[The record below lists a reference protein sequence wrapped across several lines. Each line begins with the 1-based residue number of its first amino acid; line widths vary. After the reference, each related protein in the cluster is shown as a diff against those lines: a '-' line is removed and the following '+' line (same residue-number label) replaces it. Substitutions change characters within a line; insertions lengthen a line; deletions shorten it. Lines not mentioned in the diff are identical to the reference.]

1 MVFKRDSVM
10 EQARL
15 DVNTQA
21 EAMEAERQRRIAAER
36 ALVGMSREEWG
47 RNRGESL
54 PNEFENEWQTL
65 ISNAQK
71 ALDIKTS
78 ADTAAKLAEEE
89 RARQFATAEAGRV
102 AASTEQQRIIASIAP
117 EAEAMRTSLLGQTEA
132 DRARIE
138 ALVSEHVKPVDT
150 TARRAAEEAKVTL
163 QTEQALTKAG
173 KRLKSEAA
181 QRGGLYGGGYIGAMS
196 EAIVTGELSKVERM
210 ASFEERLAVEQEEK
224 GKIGLAYTMDL
235 YKTHAQN
242 VFQAYSTAYNII
254 MEKAK
259 MAQNAGQFDA
269 QLMWEQQGLQ
279 INQSFQ
285 KSMTDAQIAAQ
296 ERQAVAERELKLLLA
311 KRDEL
316 QRELDRAFTAGEND
330 KARAV
335 QLQIA
340 EINADAAKKQAEATA
355 SAGMWSGIGNAI
367 GVGAGLLI

>member
-1 MVFKRDSVM
+1 MAIITGSTAEAIAWEE
-10 EQARL
+10 EQARIKAVEKQKY
-15 DVNTQA
+15 DIKMQEIAAADAAAQAKFNA
-21 EAMEAERQRRIAAER
+21 EAAAQLAAKEQEKLFTEAEAAQ
-36 ALVGMSREEWG
+36 V
-47 RNRGESL
+47 
-54 PNEFENEWQTL
+54 T
-65 ISNAQK
+65 
-71 ALDIKTS
+71 
-78 ADTAAKLAEEE
+78 
-89 RARQFATAEAGRV
+89 FA
-102 AASTEQQRIIASIAP
+102 TEQQKVIAGIKP

-132 DRARIE
+132 DRARTE
-138 ALVSEHVKPVDT
+138 ALVSEYVKPVDT

-242 VFQAYSTAYNII
+242 VFQAYSTAYNIV

-269 QLMWEQQGLQ
+269 QLMWEQQGLL

-285 KSMTDAQIAAQ
+285 KSITDAQIVAQ
-296 ERQAVAERELKLLLA
+296 ERQAVAERELKLLLT

-340 EINADAAKKQAEATA
+340 KINADAAKKQAEATA